1 MPIMGGV
8 EASQKMSEYFNKS
21 SLTDI
26 VKFGQNV
33 PFKEQV
39 LQTFNIENL
48 PVIVALTADINPDV
62 SKGEFKAV
70 IHGLDQDT
78 IQALL
83 KLA

>member
-39 LQTFNIENL
+39 L
-48 PVIVALTADINPDV
+48 
-62 SKGEFKAV
+62 
-70 IHGLDQDT
+70 
-78 IQALL
+78 
-83 KLA
+83 